1 MQKNRWAARLDKLEA
16 ERAAAIAAGKPIE
29 LTPQER
35 AAGILTAVGTY
46 QVRSERGLV
55 PEDPEPGSADWRS
68 QQILAI
74 LDTARARKAA
84 REAGTT

>member
-1 MQKNRWAARLDKLEA
+1 MKKYRWAARLDALEA

-35 AAGILTAVGTY
+35 AAGIAEVLGTY
-46 QVRSERGLV
+46 EMRCERQGT
-55 PEDPEPGSADWRS
+55 PKDPDPGTDDWRA

-74 LDTARARKAA
+74 LDTARARKDA
-84 REAGTT
+84 REAATT